1 MHGHSSSSAIPVTIP
16 APSAVSPQA
25 SRSITA
31 QTSSSGSSD
40 AEVAEL
46 AGASIEESTEIKRRA
61 EQQQQVMPGRAADEL
76 SDQWPSTEEDDDAE
90 GNKN

>member
-1 MHGHSSSSAIPVTIP
+1 MQGHSSSSAIPVTIP
-16 APSAVSPQA
+16 APSAVSPQV

-61 EQQQQVMPGRAADEL
+61 EQQQVMPGRAADEL
-76 SDQWPSTEEDDDAE
+76 SDQRPSTEEDDDAE

>member
-1 MHGHSSSSAIPVTIP
+1 M
-16 APSAVSPQA
+16 SPQV

-46 AGASIEESTEIKRRA
+46 AGASIEENTEIKRRA

-76 SDQWPSTEEDDDAE
+76 SDQRPSTEEDDDAE
-90 GNKN
+90 GKKKLVFNTLKTKSCNGLLEAWY